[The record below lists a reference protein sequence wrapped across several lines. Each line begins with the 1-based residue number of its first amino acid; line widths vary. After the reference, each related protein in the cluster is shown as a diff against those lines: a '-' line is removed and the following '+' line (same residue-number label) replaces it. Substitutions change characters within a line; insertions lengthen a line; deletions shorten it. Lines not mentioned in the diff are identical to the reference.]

1 MMRLQVMLRKTMG
14 WAVLGAA
21 LVATTGCG
29 PKYVKDTR
37 IEYTDEK
44 QALADVVERYRVAM
58 EQRDVEALRA
68 LASRDYYENG
78 STTTDPGDDYGY
90 EGLERVFSDIKNNVK
105 EIRYDIEIKAI
116 DVLGDAATVDYEFTG
131 QYLFT
136 VGERDRWET
145 VTDKNRLTLR
155 QEEGAWRI
163 VNGM

>member
-1 MMRLQVMLRKTMG
+1 MTRLQAMLRKTMG

-29 PKYVKDTR
+29 PKYVKGTK
-37 IEYTDEK
+37 IEYSDDK
-44 QALADVVERYRVAM
+44 QALADIVERYRLAM

-78 STTTDPGDDYGY
+78 STTTDPTDDYGY
-90 EGLERVFSDIKNNVK
+90 AGLEQVFSDLKNNVK
-105 EIRYDIEIKAI
+105 EIRYEIDITSIAI
-116 DVLGDAATVDYEFTG
+116 LGEAATVDFEYTG